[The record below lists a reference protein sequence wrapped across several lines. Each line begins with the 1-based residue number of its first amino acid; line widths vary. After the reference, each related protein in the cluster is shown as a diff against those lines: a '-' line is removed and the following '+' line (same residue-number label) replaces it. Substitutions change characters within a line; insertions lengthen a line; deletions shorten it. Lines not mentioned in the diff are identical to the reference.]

1 MIRKLVKEMRKTRIA
16 PFNQSVH
23 IPNSIGRKLVLSEY
37 INDYLP
43 SSSIYFIGNMF
54 KSESIFSRV
63 VWTLYILASITAC
76 SYYFVLNILDF
87 LNYDTITRIDQVYEN
102 EVEFPAVSLCSAYL
116 NDTSFEMNILKL
128 NFNLLSLINQTSQW
142 QDYFEHFNDSMYNQC
157 YRFNSGKS
165 IMSNST
171 PILQS
176 SFPGS
181 SYGLQLEFYFETNNP
196 DFGQLAILIH
206 NHTMPPFTLYD
217 NADIISA
224 GCIYYYP
231 VQRTLDED
239 LPLPYNNCLK
249 DMSQFPLNKTII
261 NYIQNKN
268 RQYSQVDCFY
278 LCQSLKFNKENNC
291 GCTFED
297 LNDFL
302 PKCSTSDGD
311 ECAYIFLSNLLSRDQ
326 FELCADYCPLE
337 CDSYSLDFVQKVQPI
352 LVANNTLSDQFIYP
366 QFKTFANFSR
376 NFYSINVF
384 YKKLKYMNIV
394 QIPKLELFG
403 LISNLGGL
411 LGLFLG
417 LSFIS
422 LVEILQ
428 LTFNL
433 IKKIISN
440 CFLPD

>member
-311 ECAYIFLSNLLSRDQ
+311 
-326 FELCADYCPLE
+326 
-337 CDSYSLDFVQKVQPI
+337 
-352 LVANNTLSDQFIYP
+352 
-366 QFKTFANFSR
+366 
-376 NFYSINVF
+376 
-384 YKKLKYMNIV
+384 
-394 QIPKLELFG
+394 
-403 LISNLGGL
+403 
-411 LGLFLG
+411 
-417 LSFIS
+417 
-422 LVEILQ
+422 
-428 LTFNL
+428 
-433 IKKIISN
+433 
-440 CFLPD
+440 